1 MSFVPVIRDYIE
13 VVNTLSQNTGG
24 LIQPVEL
31 FQETVLFLAKT
42 LQFGLVY
49 ILTFQWIRDF
59 SLLPINIPQISISIF
74 SENLFIDNPENSFFS
89 FLEIPAI
96 KQNSLILGFL
106 NSFFLT
112 LPISIVHIISLRRLY
127 IKGIPAAVYSIGGY
141 IVGQLF
147 CIACILFGIRTI
159 INPWFSFEP
168 YNYIIGIILIFRVIY
183 SMTQENLREIN
194 GWRDSQY
201 IKYFYTTFIL
211 AWCEQTSIL
220 QYIGNISINPNS
232 SLLEI
237 SALTPIYASLS
248 QHILYIL
255 GLFIGSV
262 FYTVIWGYIFL
273 CIKNVFIKY
282 TPLFISTFIQQ
293 INRGTFIIA
302 IALSLSSI
310 PFYGLDY
317 LITNPLG
324 FVSQDKIFKNTV
336 FDQYNIKDSVVGLG
350 ISSQFDSVDI
360 DISPFDRGRY
370 LLYPEKVFPFS
381 FEDLNY
387 RGEAEWTNRFDKV
400 STVTD
405 SRAGFLSLSKILKKQ
420 NTLDTKSNF
429 EQNQN
434 ILPPISNFSLKNE
447 INPDIG
453 LETKDTRFND
463 WYTLDPNLS
472 PEDGPTLETI
482 FADGQD
488 VSFPLDFTRIASF
501 EPGNIDL
508 KIKQKYYSSQVYKNL
523 LAMDID
529 LFLNRQPKNFKLSD
543 KNELDLFTKRRIL
556 SSYYDSMR
564 DYSKLPYSNNFDNFF
579 NGSKSFTNKVYN
591 QQFKGTLRSVA
602 RLFSLSYDND
612 SNKLSNKL
620 ILKFDQ
626 PLYLDKSYSVLHEEL
641 PTTVNTTTSSNLLIS
656 PLYAGWDETMRK
668 FVITNKLLPKSNS
681 TTLTIPSEVK
691 NKFVNFDKN
700 QIQSTKIK
708 FTTWP
713 LTQEIINQGKSKSDI
728 PFSTLYVSESEFEG
742 TNDPAFETLS
752 TLPLNWETIQR
763 RSASAIGK
771 TYENIF
777 DYLAPKRGGFIWP
790 GTSNLNLKIK

>member
-24 LIQPVEL
+24 LIQPFEL
-31 FQETVLFLAKT
+31 LQETVIFLAKT

-49 ILTFQWIRDF
+49 IFTFQWIRDF
-59 SLLPINIPQISISIF
+59 SLLPINIPQISISLF

-89 FLEIPAI
+89 FLEIPAV

-127 IKGIPAAVYSIGGY
+127 IKGVPSAVYSIGGY
-141 IVGQLF
+141 LVGQLV
-147 CIACILFGIRTI
+147 CIACILFGVRTI
-159 INPWFSFEP
+159 ISSWFSFEP

-201 IKYFYTTFIL
+201 IKYFCTTFIL

-220 QYIGNISINPNS
+220 QYIGNLSINPNS

-237 SALTPIYASLS
+237 SVLTPFYTSIG
-248 QHILYIL
+248 QHILYL
-255 GLFIGSV
+255 FGLLIGSI
-262 FYTVIWGYIFL
+262 FYTLIWGYIFL
-273 CIKNVFIKY
+273 LIKNICIKY

-293 INRGTFIIA
+293 INRGTFILA

-420 NTLDTKSNF
+420 NTQDTTSNID
-429 EQNQN
+429 QNQN
-434 ILPPISNFSLKNE
+434 ILPPISNFSFKNE
-447 INPDIG
+447 VNPDIG

-463 WYTLDPNLS
+463 WYTLDSNLS

-523 LAMDID
+523 LAIDID
-529 LFLNRQPKNFKLSD
+529 LFLNRQPQNFKLSD
-543 KNELDLFTKRRIL
+543 KNEFDLFTKRRIL

-564 DYSKLPYSNNFDNFF
+564 DYSKLPYSSNFDIFF

-602 RLFSLSYDND
+602 RLFSLSYDNE
-612 SNKLSNKL
+612 SNKLSNNL
-620 ILKFDQ
+620 VLKFDQ
-626 PLYLDKSYSVLHEEL
+626 PLYLDKSYSAFHEEL
-641 PTTVNTTTSSNLLIS
+641 PTNVNSTSSNLLIA

-681 TTLTIPSEVK
+681 TTLTIPTEVRKNFINLNK
-691 NKFVNFDKN
+691 NKT
-700 QIQSTKIK
+700 QSTKIK

-713 LTQEIINQGKSKSDI
+713 LTQEVTNKGKSKSNI
-728 PFSTLYVSESEFEG
+728 PFSTLYVPESEFDG